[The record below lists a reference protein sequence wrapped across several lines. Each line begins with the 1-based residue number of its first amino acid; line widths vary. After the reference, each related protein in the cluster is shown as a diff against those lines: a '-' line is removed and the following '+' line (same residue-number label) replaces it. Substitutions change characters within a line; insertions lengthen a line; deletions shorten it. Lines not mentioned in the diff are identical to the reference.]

1 MDVKEIMGG
10 TLASVATKKGKNED
24 LNGFDF
30 QEMLREA
37 QSNTRETGQ
46 AASAGPAGVEESR
59 EKAFFP

>member
-37 QSNTRETGQ
+37 QSNTQETGQ
-46 AASAGPAGVEESR
+46 TASAGPAGVAESR